1 MFEILKQYEK
11 IKKRTIVLEDL
22 RKMVGSTEIDSK
34 GNITKYDYDEY
45 SNFKKKV
52 ILVAQK
58 ELKQKT
64 DIYFEFKEIKQGR
77 KVVAIEFYIFENTK
91 NKKKIQNTIDFEQIS
106 LDIMELQKEFK
117 NKTNLDINYEIL
129 NDLIKEKGFNTVKKY
144 IDNWDKFKHLSKK
157 NVLGFF
163 IVAVQ
168 KEYDIP
174 TEEKEHNF
182 EFEKNNDFDWEK
194 MYDN

>member
-1 MFEILKQYEK
+1 MIG
-11 IKKRTIVLEDL
+11 T
-22 RKMVGSTEIDSK
+22 TENDPK
-34 GNITKYDYDEY
+34 GNIIKYDYEEY

-52 ILVAQK
+52 ILVAQR

-77 KVVAIEFYIFENTK
+77 KVVAIEFEIFENSK
-91 NKKKIQNTIDFEQIS
+91 NKKKIQNSIDFEQLS
-106 LDIMELQKEFK
+106 FDIIQLQEEFK
-117 NKTNLDINYEIL
+117 NKTNIEIKYEVLDK
-129 NDLIKEKGFNTVKKY
+129 LIKEKGFDNVKKY
-144 IDNWDKFKHLSKK
+144 IDNWHKFKHQSKK

-168 KEYDIP
+168 REFDIP
-174 TEEKEHNF
+174 TTEEKENHF
-182 EFEKNNDFDWEK
+182 EFEKNDFDWNS